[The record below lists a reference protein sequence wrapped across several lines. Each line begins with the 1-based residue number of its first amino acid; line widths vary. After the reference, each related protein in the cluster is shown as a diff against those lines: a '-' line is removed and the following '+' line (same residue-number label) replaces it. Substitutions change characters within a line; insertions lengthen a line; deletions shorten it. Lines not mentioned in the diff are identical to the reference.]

1 MAYKKLTKE
10 DRQCLEESVQKYRD
24 AADAVR
30 EGRHMELTVISFTAA
45 GCALCVRYIADGRS
59 NELGCFS
66 CPVGFHTDKLHCAGT
81 PFHDDLADGRF
92 PVMNIPIA
100 TMLRY
105 FRDRERPT
113 GALISS
119 DHMAARL
126 DAEADFL
133 QSLID
138 NDPDE

>member
-10 DRQCLEESVQKYRD
+10 DRQRLDESVQKYRD

-30 EGRHMELTVISFTAA
+30 EGRHNTLTDSSFTAA
-45 GCALCVRYIADGRS
+45 GCALCVRYRANGKS
-59 NELGCFS
+59 NERGCFS
-66 CPVGFHTDKLHCAGT
+66 CPVGFHTDKVGCAGT

-100 TMLRY
+100 AMWRY

-113 GALISS
+113 GVLISQ
-119 DHMAARL
+119 DHMVARF

-138 NDPDE
+138 NSPDE